1 MEQVNFGYSFKDIP
15 LPDDKTYLQILIESW
30 EKSDKQMRWRIFKVL
45 HPEAFRNNGK
55 NNFGFRSSA
64 KAPKPKPD
72 CPSYKPF
79 MEFTKGMLDLIQN
92 VKFNKKSNAHL
103 ERLKADI
110 AKISKEERV
119 LMFADKTSNLYLV
132 QPEKYRELLHKSVQK
147 DYKKSSV
154 EAVLSDEKAQFE
166 VVKKLE
172 IADRVHRTAQ
182 RDSFVTL
189 KDHKPGFRSNPQCR
203 LINPTKPELGRASK
217 KLLDRINSGVR
228 SKTKL
233 RQWRRTKEVRDWFVG
248 LEQKEALTFLKF
260 DVEAMYPSISEEL
273 LSKSLE
279 WAGTLV
285 EIKEEELEVINATK
299 KALLYSDG
307 QPWTKKGEE
316 DFDIPMG
323 SFDGAEVCELVGL
336 YLLHLLKD
344 TKQDL
349 GLYRDDMLGVTRL
362 RGRSLEKM
370 KQKIQSIFQEA
381 GLKVIGTVGL
391 EATDF
396 LDIFLN
402 LRTGTHRSFV
412 KEGDQPTYV
421 HSQSNHPPLVLKNI
435 GLGVNKRLSMLNAN
449 EDLFQQAVPVYQEAL
464 KRSKHT
470 HTLAFERE
478 APAATPTPLPN
489 QAAPARRKRARDVI
503 WWNPPYSI
511 NVDTN
516 IGAKF
521 LALID
526 KCFPKG
532 TLMGKIFNRQTL
544 KISYRT
550 CPNIKQVVA
559 KHNKKV
565 LAAAVPKEEE
575 RSCNCPRATRLAGK
589 CPLQGKCITTN
600 NVYQATVVETTVDG
614 EQKVETYVGVSA
626 PPWKSRYS
634 GHKSSFTNPNKK
646 GETKLSTHIWEL
658 KARGSTFDVKWKVLD
673 RGAPFNPVT
682 GWCNLCTKEKF
693 YILRKP
699 EMASLNS
706 RQEVGNHCRHIA
718 MSLLSNVEKVKAPG

>member
-45 HPEAFRNNGK
+45 HPEAFKNNGK
-55 NNFGFRSSA
+55 NNFGFRTSA

-362 RGRSLEKM
+362 RGRPADLCPQPVQPPSFGTEEHWTWRQQAPVHAQCQRGPLPAGCPSLPGGPPEE
-370 KQKIQSIFQEA
+370 QAHPHPRIRA
-381 GLKVIGTVGL
+381 RGACG
-391 EATDF
+391 
-396 LDIFLN
+396 
-402 LRTGTHRSFV
+402 
-412 KEGDQPTYV
+412 
-421 HSQSNHPPLVLKNI
+421 HPPPPCPT
-435 GLGVNKRLSMLNAN
+435 KRLQPGGRGQGTSSGGTR
-449 EDLFQQAVPVYQEAL
+449 PT
-464 KRSKHT
+464 RST
-470 HTLAFERE
+470 S
-478 APAATPTPLPN
+478 TPT
-489 QAAPARRKRARDVI
+489 
-503 WWNPPYSI
+503 
-511 NVDTN
+511 
-516 IGAKF
+516 
-521 LALID
+521 
-526 KCFPKG
+526 
-532 TLMGKIFNRQTL
+532 
-544 KISYRT
+544 
-550 CPNIKQVVA
+550 
-559 KHNKKV
+559 
-565 LAAAVPKEEE
+565 
-575 RSCNCPRATRLAGK
+575 
-589 CPLQGKCITTN
+589 
-600 NVYQATVVETTVDG
+600 
-614 EQKVETYVGVSA
+614 SA
-626 PPWKSRYS
+626 P
-634 GHKSSFTNPNKK
+634 SSWP
-646 GETKLSTHIWEL
+646 
-658 KARGSTFDVKWKVLD
+658 
-673 RGAPFNPVT
+673 
-682 GWCNLCTKEKF
+682 
-693 YILRKP
+693 
-699 EMASLNS
+699 
-706 RQEVGNHCRHIA
+706 
-718 MSLLSNVEKVKAPG
+718 

>member
-45 HPEAFRNNGK
+45 HPEAFKNNGK

-344 TKQDL
+344 TKQDFDVIKRVVHNNSRPL
-349 GLYRDDMLGVTRL
+349 ML
-362 RGRSLEKM
+362 S
-370 KQKIQSIFQEA
+370 KQY
-381 GLKVIGTVGL
+381 
-391 EATDF
+391 
-396 LDIFLN
+396 IFL
-402 LRTGTHRSFV
+402 V
-412 KEGDQPTYV
+412 
-421 HSQSNHPPLVLKNI
+421 
-435 GLGVNKRLSMLNAN
+435 VN
-449 EDLFQQAVPVYQEAL
+449 
-464 KRSKHT
+464 
-470 HTLAFERE
+470 
-478 APAATPTPLPN
+478 
-489 QAAPARRKRARDVI
+489 
-503 WWNPPYSI
+503 
-511 NVDTN
+511 
-516 IGAKF
+516 
-521 LALID
+521 
-526 KCFPKG
+526 
-532 TLMGKIFNRQTL
+532 
-544 KISYRT
+544 
-550 CPNIKQVVA
+550 
-559 KHNKKV
+559 
-565 LAAAVPKEEE
+565 
-575 RSCNCPRATRLAGK
+575 
-589 CPLQGKCITTN
+589 
-600 NVYQATVVETTVDG
+600 
-614 EQKVETYVGVSA
+614 
-626 PPWKSRYS
+626 
-634 GHKSSFTNPNKK
+634 
-646 GETKLSTHIWEL
+646 
-658 KARGSTFDVKWKVLD
+658 
-673 RGAPFNPVT
+673 
-682 GWCNLCTKEKF
+682 
-693 YILRKP
+693 
-699 EMASLNS
+699 
-706 RQEVGNHCRHIA
+706 
-718 MSLLSNVEKVKAPG
+718 

>member
-45 HPEAFRNNGK
+45 HPEAFKNNGK
-55 NNFGFRSSA
+55 NNFGFRTSA
-64 KAPKPKPD
+64 KAPKPKLD

-316 DFDIPMG
+316 DFDIPL
-323 SFDGAEVCELVGL
+323 A
-336 YLLHLLKD
+336 
-344 TKQDL
+344 
-349 GLYRDDMLGVTRL
+349 RL
-362 RGRSLEKM
+362 
-370 KQKIQSIFQEA
+370 
-381 GLKVIGTVGL
+381 T
-391 EATDF
+391 
-396 LDIFLN
+396 
-402 LRTGTHRSFV
+402 
-412 KEGDQPTYV
+412 
-421 HSQSNHPPLVLKNI
+421 
-435 GLGVNKRLSMLNAN
+435 
-449 EDLFQQAVPVYQEAL
+449 AL
-464 KRSKHT
+464 KSASSWGCT
-470 HTLAFERE
+470 
-478 APAATPTPLPN
+478 
-489 QAAPARRKRARDVI
+489 
-503 WWNPPYSI
+503 S
-511 NVDTN
+511 
-516 IGAKF
+516 
-521 LALID
+521 
-526 KCFPKG
+526 
-532 TLMGKIFNRQTL
+532 
-544 KISYRT
+544 ST
-550 CPNIKQVVA
+550 C
-559 KHNKKV
+559 
-565 LAAAVPKEEE
+565 
-575 RSCNCPRATRLAGK
+575 
-589 CPLQGKCITTN
+589 
-600 NVYQATVVETTVDG
+600 
-614 EQKVETYVGVSA
+614 
-626 PPWKSRYS
+626 
-634 GHKSSFTNPNKK
+634 
-646 GETKLSTHIWEL
+646 
-658 KARGSTFDVKWKVLD
+658 
-673 RGAPFNPVT
+673 
-682 GWCNLCTKEKF
+682 
-693 YILRKP
+693 
-699 EMASLNS
+699 
-706 RQEVGNHCRHIA
+706 
-718 MSLLSNVEKVKAPG
+718 